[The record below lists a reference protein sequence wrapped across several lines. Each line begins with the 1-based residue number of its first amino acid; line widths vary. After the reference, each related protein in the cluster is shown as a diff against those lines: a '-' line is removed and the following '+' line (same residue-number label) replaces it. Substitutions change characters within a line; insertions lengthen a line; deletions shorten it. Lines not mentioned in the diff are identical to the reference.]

1 MYNLRKQLQ
10 TELADTREALKGY
23 CKDIVTEEFV
33 WEPRPGMK
41 SVKAQLEEV
50 GIMEKIHT
58 HLLNTG
64 DVLKWQAAITWSGE
78 DVDSIFNDLDNIR
91 KETNA
96 YLESCSDEDFF
107 TIRPMP
113 EQLQAWWG
121 KEFAPEK
128 MIRWI
133 LRHEYYHVGQITYNR
148 WMLGH
153 NPYDEA

>member
-10 TELADTREALKGY
+10 SELAGTREALLGY
-23 CKDIVTEEFV
+23 CKGISAEEFV

-58 HLLNTG
+58 RMLNTG
-64 DVLKWQAAITWSGE
+64 DVLNWQTAVTWSGE
-78 DVDSIFNDLDNIR
+78 DVDSIFSDMANIR
-91 KETNA
+91 KETNDF
-96 YLESCSDEDFF
+96 LESCSDEEFF
-107 TIRPMP
+107 TVKPMP
-113 EQLQAWWG
+113 EALQAWWG
-121 KEFAPEK
+121 KEYAPEA

-153 NPYDEA
+153 DPYDEA